1 MDTVVDNVDMDDIM
15 NQTSEVNQRPEMNS
29 NLDSDNSGASVDNA
43 DDKREMIMNL
53 DIRSVLL
60 AQDVK

>member
-1 MDTVVDNVDMDDIM
+1 MDDIM